1 MKGIQILLLLFVVVI
16 GSFVVVRLRN
26 RLFDFILLLMLVLAA
41 IVFILFP
48 DLTFT
53 VANFLGVGRGTD
65 LIFYLSTLI
74 FWFVLLKLYV
84 RQRNF
89 EKILTDMIRK
99 DALDKAGYPNQN
111 PADANEQGS

>member
-1 MKGIQILLLLFVVVI
+1 MKGIQILLLLIVIVI

-26 RLFDFILLLMLVLAA
+26 RLFDFILLLLLVLAA

-89 EKILTDMIRK
+89 EKMLTDIIRK
-99 DALDKAGYPNQN
+99 DALDKAGYNNQTGS
-111 PADANEQGS
+111 DGKTQGS